1 MRTLIFANL
10 EEEYAK
16 RSVDL
21 DASESEEED
30 DNYKFQPQNNDKTV
44 TLAPSSTSE
53 ISEEMASKSVQSI
66 GGIEDDAQIK
76 PPTGS
81 EAEKP
86 NTDSNKKPEAEDFSG
101 IFLNKSELA
110 NIKCFQKD
118 LVPNCIKIVDNFIC
132 IWVLDML

>member
-1 MRTLIFANL
+1 MRNL

-21 DASESEEED
+21 DASESEEEED
-30 DNYKFQPQNNDKTV
+30 DNYKFQTQNNAKTV
-44 TLAPSSTSE
+44 TPLAPSSTSE

-66 GGIEDDAQIK
+66 GGIEDDAQVK

-86 NTDSNKKPEAEDFSG
+86 NSDSNKKPEAEDFSG
-101 IFLNKSELA
+101 IFFINQKFRKSNVFKRFLSP
-110 NIKCFQKD
+110 IYKK
-118 LVPNCIKIVDNFIC
+118 
-132 IWVLDML
+132 

>member
-1 MRTLIFANL
+1 MRNL

-21 DASESEEED
+21 DASESEEEED
-30 DNYKFQPQNNDKTV
+30 DNYKIQPQNNAKAV
-44 TLAPSSTSE
+44 TLAPTPTRE

-66 GGIEDDAQIK
+66 GGIEDDAQVK

-86 NTDSNKKPEAEDFSG
+86 NSDSNKKPEAEDFSG
-101 IFLNKSELA
+101 IFFLTNQ
-110 NIKCFQKD
+110 IFQ
-118 LVPNCIKIVDNFIC
+118 I
-132 IWVLDML
+132 